1 LQAFIIL
8 LALHQTIAYAYAL
21 GPSWSW
27 SNGSWICKYL
37 CNQCLLQI
45 QFWVRIPFMAR
56 CTRFVNDLF
65 SPGTPVSS
73 TNKTDRHDIKEIL
86 LKVALNTTNKTYI
99 FQWIFAY
106 KFIVIWT
113 CFPFIYQFRD
123 GIFLHVPI
131 SWQNIAFIYQFRG
144 GIFSSCTNFVIEYSL
159 LSISWQYSL
168 HVSILLRNIP
178 FIYRFRYGIYP
189 SYTNLV
195 TGYSL
200 HLPISLRNIPF
211 MYQFGD
217 GIFSS
222 STNFVTEYY
231 ILFLH
236 LTFRSSILGFIYI
249 YVHFFDIYVI
259 DIVWGYYVIVRTFI
273 TMMNVILYYTSWKVL
288 PTLPYLHYFIHP
300 RCFSSLKGFYFRSIF
315 VVSHID
321 IHDITE
327 RLLKVALNTIN
338 QTNQAHWY
346 SPYTHL
352 YRSILKRFLKRVMYM
367 INIHVNCGVYSEYAI
382 DAYFSTK

>member
-1 LQAFIIL
+1 
-8 LALHQTIAYAYAL
+8 
-21 GPSWSW
+21 
-27 SNGSWICKYL
+27 
-37 CNQCLLQI
+37 
-45 QFWVRIPFMAR
+45 MAR
-56 CTRFVNDLF
+56 CTRFVSGLF

-99 FQWIFAY
+99 FRWIFPY

-113 CFPFIYQFRD
+113 CFPFIYQFHD

-168 HVSILLRNIP
+168 DVSIL
-178 FIYRFRYGIYP
+178 
-189 SYTNLV
+189 
-195 TGYSL
+195 
-200 HLPISLRNIPF
+200 LRNIPF

-249 YVHFFDIYVI
+249 YMCAFLRYICYWYSMRILCHCTDIYNNDACHFV
-259 DIVWGYYVIVRTFI
+259 
-273 TMMNVILYYTSWKVL
+273 LY
-288 PTLPYLHYFIHP
+288 
-300 RCFSSLKGFYFRSIF
+300 
-315 VVSHID
+315 
-321 IHDITE
+321 
-327 RLLKVALNTIN
+327 
-338 QTNQAHWY
+338 
-346 SPYTHL
+346 
-352 YRSILKRFLKRVMYM
+352 ILKSTTYT
-367 INIHVNCGVYSEYAI
+367 AI
-382 DAYFSTK
+382 FTLLYPSKMFF